1 MSDEESTQILL
12 KKVERIDDE
21 LIREVLQS
29 LIFEQVTAKKIFNII
44 QKQNST
50 NDKNER
56 NLEKETKEDDVHND
70 KNIIEQKNTV
80 VKRNGRD
87 EVITQEITDFLHEV
101 GVPAHLKGYIYL
113 REAIFMCIKDI
124 SVINSVTKVLYP
136 DVAKKYGTK
145 STRVERAI
153 RHAIE
158 VAWERGNREF
168 IDRIFGYTINF
179 DKGKPTNSEF
189 IATITDAIRMKMK
202 LD

>member
-1 MSDEESTQILL
+1 
-12 KKVERIDDE
+12 
-21 LIREVLQS
+21 
-29 LIFEQVTAKKIFNII
+29 
-44 QKQNST
+44 
-50 NDKNER
+50 
-56 NLEKETKEDDVHND
+56 
-70 KNIIEQKNTV
+70 
-80 VKRNGRD
+80 
-87 EVITQEITDFLHEV
+87 
-101 GVPAHLKGYIYL
+101 
-113 REAIFMCIKDI
+113 MCIKDI

-145 STRVERAI
+145 PTRVERAI

-179 DKGKPTNSEF
+179 DKGKPINSEF